1 MRWMLGST
9 LLAIAAVLVAG
20 AVSAACGAASPEP
33 TQSPVADVT
42 QEPAAT
48 IETPGATPSPT
59 ATVTPTPADT
69 ATPAPTSTSEPYDS
83 NEAMYRL
90 FYSFEQTTQ
99 SIVNGLLEIRE
110 HEDTSMVPVLVELHR
125 YVGGTV
131 LDNAIVQVLQE
142 LTGQES
148 VTDWHDWMEWLGRHR
163 DEFRPPSEYLGWK
176 INLLSQIH
184 PRFNDLLLPAR
195 DGSRID
201 LTEITWGGVAPDG
214 IPDLQNPNTIS
225 AEEAD
230 YLEIYDRVLGVSIN
244 GEDRAYPLRIV
255 NAHEM
260 VNDVVG
266 GEPIALMW

>member
-1 MRWMLGST
+1 MKMNAT
-9 LLAIAAVLVAG
+9 KYFLAIAAVLVAG
-20 AVSAACGAASPEP
+20 AVSLACGAAAPEP

-42 QEPAAT
+42 V
-48 IETPGATPSPT
+48 ETPTADEAPTDTPSPT
-59 ATVTPTPADT
+59 ATVPPTPADT
-69 ATPAPTSTSEPYDS
+69 PTPVPTSTSEPYDS
-83 NEAMYRL
+83 DEAMYRL

-99 SIVNGLLEIRE
+99 SIVTELLVIRQQN
-110 HEDTSMVPVLVELHR
+110 DTSQVPVLVELLR

-131 LDNAIVQVLQE
+131 LDNAIVQILQE

-148 VTDWHDWMEWLGRHR
+148 ITDWHGWMEWLGKHR

-176 INLLSQIH
+176 VNLLSQIH
-184 PRFNDLLLPAR
+184 PRFSDLLLPAR

-201 LTEITWGGVAPDG
+201 LTEIIWGGVAPDG
-214 IPDLQNPNTIS
+214 IPDLQNPKTIS

-230 YLEIYDRVLGVSIN
+230 YLQIDDRILGVSIN

-260 VNDVVG
+260 VNDVLG
-266 GEPIALMW
+266 GEPLALLW